1 MSRFSPMK
9 TQQDPEKD
17 VPIRQRM
24 ALFQSNAED
33 RVDIR
38 GGRRGGRGG
47 GGERGV
53 MDKGR
58 GGRGEES
65 SSSLHPSPKT
75 TPGPP
80 NPPAAQPLTPDPPT
94 VTPTLCPASDPD
106 LHPYSLSSHCDSL
119 FNALRGLLGEEL
131 LTDCDLH
138 LRGNCIR
145 FHWVVLA
152 AVSERVEAW
161 LRTGEAGLQEAL
173 QQLSAGHVTVVGLRA
188 LLDFAYCGGIL
199 GSPAEGGALD
209 AVTSACRYLGVPRLT
224 QVCKGDGATCG
235 ANERKQSLEVIRRL
249 WVSRAGC
256 DVLIKTENGE
266 CIPAHRVVL
275 AAGGDYFRAL
285 FCGGLRE
292 CGQDVVFLRGVT
304 SSTLRPLLDFLYSG
318 TLELGWACVWEVTE
332 AAMQFQLQGALSLC
346 LAFLQERMDN
356 SSCLDVLALA
366 EAYGLGELVQAAEG
380 YILAHFQN
388 VAEGEKFCDL
398 PLAQLERLLERD
410 SLSAESEIV
419 VFRAVLCWIE
429 DDREGR
435 LFYLPRLLQMVRL
448 PLMSPSELWE
458 VRSCD
463 LLQQTRAGR
472 PALLKVE
479 DILEGNQ
486 VHPDCRPRTA
496 NQNATYS
503 SMENVPIYR
512 CCFGKQQT
520 ALIHRLL
527 ISPRLD
533 GVRRQ
538 VLVLVGGDC
547 VDENFTRREPNRSL
561 WVARR
566 FLKGPG
572 LIRTVEWR
580 PLAQLPDPPRFRHC
594 VCVHQNKLYI
604 IGGRKYY
611 GSLDIL
617 KSAMR
622 FDPVQGNWER
632 LPDMASPRDYFAA
645 VCLDGKVFALGG
657 NRDDIHYLDT
667 VEYFTPED
675 NTWRLAHPL
684 DVGLCGHAA
693 TVWDGEIFVSGGC
706 DANFHCFS
714 SLWHYH
720 PKRGCSPRASMA
732 AGTGRAGHV
741 MLSAAA
747 GLVVAGGLQ
756 PSWRGYSDQLQCE
769 IYCPRRNTW
778 TLFPVLPRP
787 HLSPAAAEVDGQ
799 LYVLGGSSADTAR
812 DTAWVHRYDP
822 REGRWDK
829 LGAMPRPYADLCACA
844 LQLPAGVQV

>member
-24 ALFQSNAED
+24 AF
-33 RVDIR
+33 
-38 GGRRGGRGG
+38 
-47 GGERGV
+47 
-53 MDKGR
+53 
-58 GGRGEES
+58 
-65 SSSLHPSPKT
+65 
-75 TPGPP
+75 
-80 NPPAAQPLTPDPPT
+80 
-94 VTPTLCPASDPD
+94 
-106 LHPYSLSSHCDSL
+106 SHCDSL

-173 QQLSAGHVTVVGLRA
+173 QQLSAGHVTVVSSL
-188 LLDFAYCGGIL
+188 
-199 GSPAEGGALD
+199 
-209 AVTSACRYLGVPRLT
+209 RYLGVPRLT

-496 NQNATYS
+496 N
-503 SMENVPIYR
+503 
-512 CCFGKQQT
+512 
-520 ALIHRLL
+520 
-527 ISPRLD
+527 
-533 GVRRQ
+533 Q